1 MSGHALHQDLAAKFG
16 REATAA
22 GGPAYHPLICH
33 MTDVAAVTLAMWDQ
47 VLPAS
52 SRALLSAGLGLP
64 EVDAREWVAFIAGC
78 HDLGKATRQF
88 QAKDRNHASRLSTP
102 GFTASDPGKDPGHG
116 LRTAGFFRECAVG
129 MGVKGP
135 VANQLGIITG
145 GHHGRF
151 PVADWDSLNAVAL
164 DEVRQPAWQQARD
177 ELFAD
182 FQRLF
187 DLHSLPTS
195 EPDPA
200 AGMLLAGLISV
211 ADWIGSFK
219 ERFPYDPR
227 GADDPGAYFRRV
239 LAIAEHVIRE
249 DRWVPGPVPRV
260 TAFSGLFPCPP
271 RRLQSVVEALATKVG
286 TPGLVIVEAPMGEGK
301 TEAALYFA
309 HQWEAS
315 GARGSYI
322 ALPTQA
328 TANQMDGRVREF
340 LARRDPEHPANLV
353 LAHGGAWEQPRY
365 TPSAVHDDG
374 ETGGGAVAATEWFL
388 SKKKA
393 LLAPYGVGT
402 IDQALMAVLQVRHVF
417 VRLFGLA
424 GKPVVIDEVHAYDTY
439 MTGLLERLLEW
450 LAALGSP
457 VVLLS
462 ATLPSGRRER
472 LLDSYRRGMGSKAAA
487 PPTPAYPRVTWIDA
501 SASGAEYAE
510 PSERSARSL
519 AIERVEDSDEV
530 LMRALSVALREGGCA
545 AVICNTVRRA
555 QKVYQALSIAFEP
568 GEELGLFHAR
578 FIEEDR
584 RSIEADCLRRF
595 GPPAKATER
604 PERFVL
610 VATQVIEQ
618 SLDVDFDVMF
628 TELAPADLLLQRSGR
643 LQRHD
648 RGQRTPVLRVLWPET
663 GEDGLPRFGPGN
675 TSVYDEHILLRT
687 WHALRERRATAIP
700 GGVQE
705 LVDLVYRD
713 DEAAPAGA
721 DDELVRRWHVTWEE
735 MSARRKREE
744 DEARTGR
751 LGSPLSDRSIE
762 RFLTDPREEDEEL
775 HPALQALTRLGEPS
789 FNVVLAPE
797 GYELPSELDGDAVRF
812 LLGRSVSVS
821 HRGLVPV
828 LRELQPPV
836 LFQKRAVLRRHRMV
850 VLDDSSSAVVGRW
863 RLTYSSTVGLE
874 VQNTEWPS

>member
-1 MSGHALHQDLAAKFG
+1 MTGQALHHLLAAKFG
-16 REATAA
+16 RESVPSAA
-22 GGPAYHPLICH
+22 PAYHPLICH
-33 MTDVAAVTLAMWDQ
+33 MADVAAVATAMWEL

-52 SRALLSAGLGLP
+52 SRSIIAAGLGLP
-64 EVDAREWVAFIAGC
+64 DEDAREWVAFIAGC

-88 QAKDRNHASRLSTP
+88 QAKDRNHATRLSTP
-102 GFTASDPGKDPGHG
+102 GFTASDPRKDPGHG
-116 LRTAGFFRECAVG
+116 MRTAGFFCEYATELGVG
-129 MGVKGP
+129 RP
-135 VANQLGIITG
+135 IASQLGIITG

-151 PVADWDSLNAVAL
+151 LVPEWNSLSAQAL
-164 DEVRQPAWQQARD
+164 EESRQPTWRQARD

-182 FQRLF
+182 FKKLF
-187 DLHSLPTS
+187 ALRSLPS
-195 EPDPA
+195 AEPTPQ

-211 ADWIGSFK
+211 SDWVGSFE
-219 ERFPYDPR
+219 ERFAYDPQ
-227 GADDPGAYFRRV
+227 GAADPAAYYGRV
-239 LAIAEHVIRE
+239 REVARQVIRE

-260 TAFSGLFPCPP
+260 TAFSGLFPFPP

-286 TPGLVIVEAPMGEGK
+286 TPGLVIIEAPMGEGK
-301 TEAALYFA
+301 TEAALYLA
-309 HQWEAS
+309 HQWEAR

-340 LARRDPEHPANLV
+340 LARRDPAHPANLV

-365 TPSAVHDDG
+365 VPSAIHGDDDPRAD
-374 ETGGGAVAATEWFL
+374 AVAATEWFL
-388 SKKKA
+388 SKKRA

-402 IDQALMAVLQVRHVF
+402 VDQALMAVLQVRHVF

-472 LLDSYRRGMGSKAAA
+472 LLDAYRRGMGSTAEA
-487 PPTPAYPRVTWIDA
+487 PPVPAYPRVTWVDA

-510 PSERSARSL
+510 PDGRSARSL
-519 AIERVEDSDEV
+519 AIERVEDSNEV
-530 LMRALSVALREGGCA
+530 LVRALSDALREGGCA
-545 AVICNTVRRA
+545 AVICNTVGRA
-555 QKVYQALSIAFEP
+555 QEVYRALSVAFAP
-568 GEELGLFHAR
+568 GRELGLFHAR

-584 RSIEADCLRRF
+584 RRIEADCLRRF
-595 GPPAKATER
+595 GPPAKATDR
-604 PERFVL
+604 PPRFVL

-643 LQRHD
+643 LQRHG
-648 RGQRTPVLRVLWPET
+648 RGQRTPVLRVLWPGT
-663 GEDGLPRFGPGN
+663 DEDGLPRFERRH

-687 WHALRERRATAIP
+687 WHALKERRAIAIP
-700 GGVQE
+700 GEVQE

-713 DEAAPAGA
+713 DEGTPADA
-721 DDELVRRWHVTWEE
+721 DDELARRWHMTWAE
-735 MSARRKREE
+735 MSARREREE
-744 DEARTGR
+744 NEAQTTR
-751 LGSPLSDRSIE
+751 LDSPLAELSIE
-762 RFLTDPREEDEEL
+762 SYLRHPREEDEDL
-775 HPALQALTRLGEPS
+775 HPKLQALTRLAEPS
-789 FNVVLAPE
+789 FSVVLAPE
-797 GYELPSELDGDAVRF
+797 GYALPSELDGDTVRF

-828 LRELQPPV
+828 LRDLEPPAA
-836 LFQKRAVLRRHRMV
+836 FQKRAALRRHRMV
-850 VLDDSSSAVVGRW
+850 VLDGSGSAVVGRW
-863 RLTYSSTVGLE
+863 RLTYSRDIGLE
-874 VQNTEWPS
+874 IADAAG